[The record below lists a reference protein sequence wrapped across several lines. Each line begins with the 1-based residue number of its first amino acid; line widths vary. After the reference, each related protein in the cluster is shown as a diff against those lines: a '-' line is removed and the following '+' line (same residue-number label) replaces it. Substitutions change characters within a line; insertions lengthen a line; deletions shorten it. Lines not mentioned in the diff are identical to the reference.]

1 MAWETLKKQVHDVL
15 QYSQHLPEVKTD
27 NIVDEWALAK
37 KEIIEDV
44 FDGKLI
50 WEYPEKVIFHLSPEE
65 REYKVVKMLD
75 KMYYLFSDF
84 GEYELYDT
92 IAKFIGR
99 NTVSFFDNKVSD
111 NTGCDIK
118 KVPIGMKL
126 GKALGYFI
134 ENPELL
140 DAVQTDISRCIQ
152 EDKIEGRLCLSVH
165 PLDYLSSSEN
175 THNWRSCHALDGE
188 YRAGNLSYML
198 DSSTIICYLKSEED
212 AKLPNFPEHIPWN
225 NKKWRVLLF
234 LSDNWEVI
242 FASRQYPFSSQTG
255 LDHLLHIFSNLIRGK
270 SMYSNWRSEL
280 LTKMTTED
288 GYSYNLRSKYI
299 VVRGEFIEL
308 PNMVEDADGSMHFN
322 DLLKSSCYT
331 PQYVVHNDTTYAP
344 SLKHEKVHIGS
355 SCPCIYCGES
365 DIDLDDAMIC
375 CDCDRELGYSDNDD
389 YFYCDCCGRR
399 EFREDGYWVEDMFVC
414 DHCFNTE
421 VITCDQCGEAYFE
434 ENIEREETTGRY
446 LCKWCAEH
454 PEEE

>member
-15 QYSQHLPEVKTD
+15 KYSQHLPEVKTD
-27 NIVDEWALAK
+27 GIIDEWELAK

-44 FDGKLI
+44 FDGELI
-50 WEYPEKVIFHLSPEE
+50 WEYPEKVVFHLSPEE
-65 REYKVVKMLD
+65 REHKIIKMLD

-92 IAKFIGR
+92 IAKFIRR

-126 GKALGYFI
+126 SKAMSYFI
-134 ENPELL
+134 YHPDLL
-140 DAVQTDISRCIQ
+140 NEVQIDISRCIQ

-212 AKLPNFPEHIPWN
+212 TKLPNFPEYIPWN

-242 FASRQYPFSSQTG
+242 FAGRQYPFSSQTG
-255 LDHLLHIFSNLIRGK
+255 LDHLLQNQTIYYRYSLI
-270 SMYSNWRSEL
+270 
-280 LTKMTTED
+280 
-288 GYSYNLRSKYI
+288 
-299 VVRGEFIEL
+299 
-308 PNMVEDADGSMHFN
+308 
-322 DLLKSSCYT
+322 
-331 PQYVVHNDTTYAP
+331 
-344 SLKHEKVHIGS
+344 
-355 SCPCIYCGES
+355 
-365 DIDLDDAMIC
+365 
-375 CDCDRELGYSDNDD
+375 
-389 YFYCDCCGRR
+389 
-399 EFREDGYWVEDMFVC
+399 
-414 DHCFNTE
+414 
-421 VITCDQCGEAYFE
+421 
-434 ENIEREETTGRY
+434 
-446 LCKWCAEH
+446 
-454 PEEE
+454 